1 MIEDKQKIIDKLV
14 KIKALAE
21 RGVGGEK
28 VTALQMYEALKR
40 RYGISDEE
48 VQQAEA
54 VPVDISKID
63 LKQYWGL
70 AFQLATIAASL
81 QEEMDFCNKCPYTR
95 TEDNCGECSTHW
107 NIRDIQL
114 EFGIAQQRLVK
125 AAMEVT
131 G

>member
-1 MIEDKQKIIDKLV
+1 LIEDKQKIIDKLV

-70 AFQLATIAASL
+70 HF
-81 QEEMDFCNKCPYTR
+81 N
-95 TEDNCGECSTHW
+95 W
-107 NIRDIQL
+107 
-114 EFGIAQQRLVK
+114 QQ
-125 AAMEVT
+125 
-131 G
+131 

>member
-1 MIEDKQKIIDKLV
+1 MEDKQKIIEKLA

-28 VTALQMYEALKR
+28 VTAMQMYEALKKK
-40 RYGISDEE
+40 YSISDEE
-48 VQQAEA
+48 VRQAET

-81 QEEMDFCNKCPYTR
+81 QEEMDFCHKCPYTH
-95 TEDNCGECSTHW
+95 TEENCGECSTHW
-107 NIRDIQL
+107 NIRDIRL
-114 EFGIAQQRLVK
+114 EFETAQQRLAK

-131 G
+131 A